1 MTKDE
6 ILAKSRQENND
17 KDLYK
22 AEIDAKAGIVG
33 AILGFVLCAIFFVAE
48 LIVCGTT
55 NYSLWGVI
63 AAANAGARL
72 YSGIKL
78 RNKGCI
84 AIGSIWA
91 AGTIIMIIVSFKMLY
106 ETSNIL

>member
-22 AEIDAKAGIVG
+22 AEIDAKAGATG
-33 AILGFVLCAIFFVAE
+33 AVFGFILCAIFFVAE
-48 LIVCGTT
+48 LIICGTT

-63 AAANAGARL
+63 AIANATARL

-78 RNKGCI
+78 RNKGSI
-84 AIGSIWA
+84 VIGSIWA